1 MPELTVL
8 VTPDAPRFAPGR
20 HVAMPPIP
28 CRTCGGK
35 GGSRPIWIGG
45 FHVDDTDP
53 WCPDCTDGT
62 EPLTECLI
70 ATPGT
75 ECETCEGRGIVDGWY
90 EPWQSTKE
98 RPCPAGCTNGKR
110 PGVVLGKATFDA
122 GLPIARTLDPPGV
135 DEWVYLDLHGAPTLV
150 WRQRDG
156 LDGSDIPAS
165 ARLGVWADGNVA
177 YPIESYTLVTD
188 PGGCPARDMIDGI
201 PGWMAR
207 GLKRCDV
214 CNGEGHLTAPWSPPW
229 LPTEPG
235 VHRVEVEG

>member
-1 MPELTVL
+1 MTTTVL

-20 HVAMPPIP
+20 YVALPPIP

-35 GGSRPIWIGG
+35 MVVPIERNGP
-45 FHVDDTDP
+45 DDIVGEIH
-53 WCPDCTDGT
+53 CDCTDGT

-75 ECETCEGRGIVDGWY
+75 ECETCDGLGVYMVDGPSG
-90 EPWQSTKE
+90 EPV
-98 RPCPAGCTNGKR
+98 PAGWCPDCTNGQR
-110 PGVVLGKATFDA
+110 PGVVLGRATFGA
-122 GLPIARTLDPPGV
+122 GLPITRTLDPPGV

-188 PGGCPARDMIDGI
+188 HNGCPECGGDLFFVDDCELCVEV
-201 PGWMAR
+201 PGR
-207 GLKRCDV
+207 
-214 CNGEGHLTAPWSPPW
+214 LTAPWSPPW